1 MPYGEKA
8 GNYQSKRV
16 FQSLWAL
23 KQAFGST
30 LMSMQKDLIVVFST
44 APSDKSELLARKLVD
59 KRIVACVNVV
69 PVRSYYRWKGD
80 FCDEQEHLLIAKT
93 TRENAEKVIEAIKDL
108 HPYEVPEIIA
118 LPVIDGYLPYR
129 EWVTQETQR

>member
-1 MPYGEKA
+1 
-8 GNYQSKRV
+8 
-16 FQSLWAL
+16 
-23 KQAFGST
+23 
-30 LMSMQKDLIVVFST
+30 MSMQKDLIVVFST
-44 APSDKSELLARKLVD
+44 APSDKSELLARMLVE

-69 PVRSYYRWKGD
+69 PVRSYYRWKGE

-93 TRENAEKVIEAIKDL
+93 TRENAEKVIEAIKGI

-129 EWVTQETQR
+129 EWVIQETRDGS

>member
-1 MPYGEKA
+1 
-8 GNYQSKRV
+8 
-16 FQSLWAL
+16 
-23 KQAFGST
+23 
-30 LMSMQKDLIVVFST
+30 MSMPKDLIVVFST
-44 APSDKSELLARKLVD
+44 APSDKSEFLARMLVE

-93 TRENAEKVIEAIKDL
+93 IKENAEKVIEAMKDL

-129 EWVTQETQR
+129 EWVTLETQDEP

>member
-1 MPYGEKA
+1 
-8 GNYQSKRV
+8 
-16 FQSLWAL
+16 
-23 KQAFGST
+23 
-30 LMSMQKDLIVVFST
+30 MSMQKDLIVVFST
-44 APSDKSELLARKLVD
+44 APLDKSELLARMLVE
-59 KRIVACVNVV
+59 KRIVACVNIV

-118 LPVIDGYLPYR
+118 LPVIDGYPPYR
-129 EWVTQETQR
+129 EWVTQETQDES

>member
-1 MPYGEKA
+1 M
-8 GNYQSKRV
+8 
-16 FQSLWAL
+16 SL
-23 KQAFGST
+23 
-30 LMSMQKDLIVVFST
+30 QKDIIVVFST
-44 APSDKSELLARKLVD
+44 APSDKSELLARMLVE

-93 TRENAEKVIEAIKDL
+93 TRENSKKVIEAIKDL

-129 EWVTQETQR
+129 EWVVQETRDGP